1 MVMSRS
7 FFILMLLMAGI
18 NLFAQKQPV
27 NDGPYVFYAD
37 GKMSVETIENG
48 ELKKKISDMGERNS
62 TIIRVP
68 IPGKPGT
75 YFEVP
80 LKPTIEEENSE
91 YKNAEKILAVS
102 DIEGT
107 FESFRMMLTKAGVV
121 NNDLKWIF
129 GDGHLVING
138 DVFDRGEE
146 VTACLWLIYKLEEE
160 AVSSGGHVHYIIGN
174 HEVMNLS
181 EDIRY
186 VHSKYMEAA
195 TLMQKTYMDL
205 YLPNTEFGIWLRSK
219 NIMEKVGKS
228 LFAHGGIS
236 AEVNEEGLPLKKI
249 NSRVRPLYD
258 RDGLDSILK
267 KEKVTTF
274 FHFSSSPF
282 WYRGYFSAPKASMQQ
297 VDSTLELYKVNRIIV
312 GHTLVDSIQTF
323 FNGKVVAIDVNHHKG
338 NHQALFIEKDELYV
352 MNAEGQ
358 KTKLK

>member
-1 MVMSRS
+1 
-7 FFILMLLMAGI
+7 MAGI
-18 NLFAQKQPV
+18 SLYAQKPPL
-27 NDGPYVFYAD
+27 NDGPYIFYAD
-37 GKMSVETIENG
+37 GKMSVESIENG
-48 ELKKKISDMGERNS
+48 ELKKKISEIEERTS
-62 TIIRVP
+62 TRIKVL

-80 LKPTIEEENSE
+80 LKSSIEEESSE

-107 FESFRMMLTKAGVV
+107 FESFRLMLTKAGVI
-121 NNDLKWIF
+121 NDDLKWAF

-160 AVSSGGHVHYIIGN
+160 AKSSGGHVHYIMGN

-186 VHSKYMEAA
+186 VHPKYLEAA
-195 TLMQKTYMDL
+195 TLLQRTYMDL
-205 YLPNTEFGIWLRSK
+205 YLPNTELGIWLRSK
-219 NIMEKVGKS
+219 NIIEKVGKS
-228 LFAHGGIS
+228 LFTHGGIS
-236 AEVNEEGLPLKKI
+236 SQVNEEGLPLKKI

-258 RDGLDSILK
+258 RDGFDSILK
-267 KEKVTTF
+267 KEKVVTF

-282 WYRGYFSAPKASMQQ
+282 WYRGYFSSPKASMGQ

-338 NHQALFIEKDELYV
+338 NHQALYIEKDELYV
-352 MNAEGQ
+352 MDGEGI
-358 KTKLK
+358 KSKLK

>member
-1 MVMSRS
+1 
-7 FFILMLLMAGI
+7 MAGI
-18 NLFAQKQPV
+18 NLNAQKPPV

-48 ELKKKISDMGERNS
+48 ELKKKISDMGERN
-62 TIIRVP
+62 TTRIQVP

-80 LKPTIEEENSE
+80 LKPTIEEEISE
-91 YKNAEKILAVS
+91 YKNADRILAVS

-107 FESFRMMLTKAGVV
+107 FESFRMMLTKAGVI
-121 NNDLKWIF
+121 NEDLKWIF
-129 GDGHLVING
+129 GNGHLVING

-146 VTACLWLIYKLEEE
+146 VTACLWLIYKLEAE
-160 AVSSGGHVHYIIGN
+160 AVASGGHVHYIIGN

-181 EDIRY
+181 DDIRY
-186 VHSKYMEAA
+186 VHPKYMESA
-195 TLMQKTYMDL
+195 TLLQKTYMDFF
-205 YLPNTEFGIWLRSK
+205 LPNTELGIWLRSK

-228 LFAHGGIS
+228 LFTHGGIS
-236 AEVNEEGLPLKKI
+236 AEVNEEGLSLKKL

-282 WYRGYFSAPKASMQQ
+282 WYRGYFTAPKASISQ
-297 VDSTLELYKVNRIIV
+297 VDSTLELYNVNRIVV

-338 NHQALFIEKDELYV
+338 NHQALYIEKDELYV
-352 MNAEGQ
+352 MNADGI
-358 KTKLK
+358 KSKLK